1 MLNEHDCENCIHY
14 PICARTKALQGMA
27 TELKTRKH
35 FTDYD
40 GASCLISDIDWVR
53 LTLTCSFF
61 DPKNH
66 QKL

>member
-1 MLNEHDCENCIHY
+1 MMNEHNCENCVHY
-14 PICARTKALQGMA
+14 PICARTVTFQRIN
-27 TELKTRKH
+27 TELKTRRY

-40 GASCLISDIDWVR
+40 GVSRLISSVDWVR

-61 DPKNH
+61 DPKNR

>member
-1 MLNEHDCENCIHY
+1 MLNEHNCENCAHY
-14 PICARTKALQGMA
+14 PICARTVTFQRIN
-27 TELKTRKH
+27 TELKTIIY
-35 FTDYD
+35 FEDCD
-40 GASCLISDIDWVR
+40 GSSRLIPDVDWVR

>member
-14 PICARTKALQGMA
+14 PICARTEAWQGMV
-27 TELKTRKH
+27 TELKTHKY

-40 GASCLISDIDWVR
+40 GSKHLIPSVDWVR

>member
-1 MLNEHDCENCIHY
+1 MLNEHDCENCIHC
-14 PICARTKALQGMA
+14 PICARKEAMQGMI
-27 TELKTRKH
+27 TELETRRY

-40 GASCLISDIDWVR
+40 GVNRLISSVDWIR

-61 DPKNH
+61 DPKNR

>member
-14 PICARTKALQGMA
+14 PICARTKALQGMI

>member
-14 PICARTKALQGMA
+14 PICSRTEAMQGMI
-27 TELKTRKH
+27 TELKTRRY

-40 GASCLISDIDWVR
+40 GVSRLISSVDWVR

-61 DPKNH
+61 DPKNR

>member
-1 MLNEHDCENCIHY
+1 MLNEHSCENCIHY
-14 PICARTKALQGMA
+14 PICARTEAWQGMV
-27 TELKTRKH
+27 TELKTR
-35 FTDYD
+35 FYFGDYD
-40 GASCLISDIDWVR
+40 GVSRLIPNVDWVR

>member
-1 MLNEHDCENCIHY
+1 MLNEHSCENCIHY
-14 PICARTKALQGMA
+14 PICARTEAWQDMV
-27 TELKTRKH
+27 TELKTHKY

-40 GASCLISDIDWVR
+40 GSKRLIPSVDWVR

>member
-1 MLNEHDCENCIHY
+1 MLNEHSCENCIHY
-14 PICARTKALQGMA
+14 PICARTEAWQGMVA
-27 TELKTRKH
+27 ELKTHKY

-40 GASCLISDIDWVR
+40 GSKRLIPSVDWVR

>member
-1 MLNEHDCENCIHY
+1 MLNEHNCENCIHY
-14 PICARTKALQGMA
+14 TVCARKEAMQGMIN
-27 TELKTRKH
+27 ELKTR
-35 FTDYD
+35 FYFGDYD
-40 GASCLISDIDWVR
+40 GVSRLISSVDWVR